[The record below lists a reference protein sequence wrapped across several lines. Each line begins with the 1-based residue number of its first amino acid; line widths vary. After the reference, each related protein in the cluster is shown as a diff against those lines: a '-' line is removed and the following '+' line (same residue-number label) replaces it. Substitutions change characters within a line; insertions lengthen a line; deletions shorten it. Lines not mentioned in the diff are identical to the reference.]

1 MHQQTHQSI
10 REDLDTLESFVQVGL
25 NLPYGPYV
33 LFKRLAARY
42 PRHFIQFM
50 ERHRPGGG
58 AGQPTTVDSQLPLA
72 QAAVAELSATLE
84 HYLTCPPQT
93 GEERTAFQQALDGL
107 ENRLWMGTFR
117 EPGFTHF
124 LDLDQYTD
132 DPQGYGIES
141 LFYHLDGPTLRIRL
155 TGAEGDVRGTQ
166 TLVAGAAPGV
176 KEALSG
182 FLLHYRSQP
191 GNRTGDN
198 HYLWS
203 NLFSRAEWDDISR
216 QGWEVIAARQEAA
229 RQLGEH
235 HELLAWCRAQ
245 GLDTR
250 PEGSHETR
258 WLASCPSGGNHP
270 IRISTATSQWDCP
283 YCRKKGGLQELRE
296 WIENTPTEGEK

>member
-10 REDLDTLESFVQVGL
+10 REDLDTLESFVQLGL
-25 NLPYGPYV
+25 DLPYGPYL

-42 PRHFIQFM
+42 PRHFIRFM
-50 ERHRPGGG
+50 ERHRPGRG
-58 AGQPTTVDSQLPLA
+58 AGQPTTVDEQLPLA
-72 QAAVAELSATLE
+72 WAAVAELSQTLE
-84 HYLTCPPQT
+84 HYLAAPPQT
-93 GEERTAFQQALDGL
+93 DEERKAFQQALDCL
-107 ENRLWMGTFR
+107 ENKRWMGRFH
-117 EPGFTHF
+117 EPGYTHF

-132 DPQGYGIES
+132 DPGVCIES
-141 LFYHLDGPTLRIRL
+141 FFYHLDGPTLHIRL
-155 TGAEGDVRGTQ
+155 TGAEGDVRGAQ
-166 TLVAGAAPGV
+166 TLVVGTARGV
-176 KEALSG
+176 KEALST

-203 NLFSRAEWDDISR
+203 NLFSRAEWDEVSR
-216 QGWEVIAARQEAA
+216 QGWEVISARQKAA

-235 HELLAWCRAQ
+235 NELLAWCRSQ

-270 IRISTATSQWDCP
+270 IQISIATNQWSCG
-283 YCRKKGGLQELRE
+283 YCRKKGGLAELKE
-296 WIENTPTEGEK
+296 WMGRKS